1 MKMWIM
7 IAIGLLLIGG
17 VFALTFTNKASAV
30 EKTGCNGGCSKT
42 SGCGQSGCSASTSG
56 SCGCGQAKCGQAN
69 CSCGTNCNCTKD
81 SNCGC
86 YS

>member
-1 MKMWIM
+1 M

-42 SGCGQSGCSASTSG
+42 SGC
-56 SCGCGQAKCGQAN
+56 
-69 CSCGTNCNCTKD
+69 
-81 SNCGC
+81 
-86 YS
+86 